1 MLTEIPTSLV
11 IFNVIL
17 PILFFSSALGLFY
30 WGLSKTDFS
39 KGKKITVGLLTTTG
53 LIGWYLFILLAGLIG
68 FFGEATFIVPNI
80 VLTFI
85 ILALT
90 IRRLYKSVT
99 IQTIF
104 EKIPARWLI
113 AAQVFRLMGY
123 SFLTFFMIGIL
134 PGIFAIPT
142 GLGGVF
148 IGITAPFIA
157 YLVYKKGNAI
167 QQFAL
172 AWNYLGIAD
181 LLMAITLGVLTY
193 PWPYQVIP
201 TEVPS
206 NLIAVFPLIII
217 SFNAVPLSI
226 LLHLFTIRNLRV
238 KNIY

>member
-1 MLTEIPTSLV
+1 MPTLIIASLV
-11 IFNVIL
+11 ISPVIL
-17 PILFFSSALGLFY
+17 PILFFSFALVLFY

-68 FFGEATFIVPNI
+68 FFTEETLIAPNI

-99 IQTIF
+99 LQTVF
-104 EKIPARWLI
+104 EKIPAHWLI
-113 AAQVFRLMGY
+113 AAQVYRLMGH

-142 GLGGVF
+142 GLGDVF

-157 YLVYKKGNAI
+157 YLVYKKGTAM

-181 LLMAITLGVLTY
+181 LVMAITLGIVTY
-193 PWPYQVIP
+193 SWLYQIGP
-201 TEVPS
+201 TEVSS
-206 NLIAVFPLIII
+206 NPIAEFPLIII
-217 SFNAVPLSI
+217 PVFAVPLSI
-226 LLHLFTIRNLRV
+226 LLHLFTIRNLKRLD
-238 KNIY
+238 